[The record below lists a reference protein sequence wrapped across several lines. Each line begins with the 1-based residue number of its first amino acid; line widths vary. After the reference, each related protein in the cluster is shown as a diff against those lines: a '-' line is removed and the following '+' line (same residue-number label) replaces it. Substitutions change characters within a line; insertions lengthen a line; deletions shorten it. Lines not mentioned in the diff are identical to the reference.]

1 MSKVP
6 ANVSERVFQRLTA
19 LEGSL
24 PYVYDDQDR
33 SYPKKRL
40 TSYTAAK
47 GYPTIGIGH
56 LVRPP
61 EYDRFRPYLSD
72 KKLTAAQ
79 IEALF
84 QEDIKRI
91 SAPLR
96 KKIKGP
102 ITQSMWDALVLQAFN
117 TGPYTKS
124 LSAAIDAI
132 NAQDKAGA
140 RAALLRAPT
149 TSKGK
154 VVPHL
159 VARRKEEADLF
170 MQEGPPSGPMADIA
184 PTAPLAPTT
193 PPDGRAPHRARL
205 QAQRR
210 KRTRRA
216 LIVGAAALALVSALA
231 LRETLKQ

>member
-19 LEGSL
+19 LEGSI
-24 PYVYDDQDR
+24 PYVYDDQDK

-40 TSYTAAK
+40 TNYAAAK

-56 LVRPP
+56 LIRPP
-61 EYDRFRPYLSD
+61 EYDRFRPYLSN

-84 QEDIKRI
+84 HEDIERI

-102 ITQSMWDALVLQAFN
+102 ITQSMWDAVLLQAFN

-124 LSAAIDAI
+124 ISAAIDAI

-170 MQEGPPSGPMADIA
+170 MQDDPPSA
-184 PTAPLAPTT
+184 PGTKAAPSAAPPAT
-193 PPDGRAPHRARL
+193 PDPRLRHKARL
-205 QAQRR
+205 RSQRR

>member
-40 TSYTAAK
+40 TSYAAAK

-56 LVRPP
+56 LIRPP

-170 MQEGPPSGPMADIA
+170 MQEGPPSGPMAE
-184 PTAPLAPTT
+184 TT
-193 PPDGRAPHRARL
+193 PSAMPDLGPRYKVRL

>member
-6 ANVSERVFQRLTA
+6 ANVSERVFQRLTT
-19 LEGSL
+19 LEGSI
-24 PYVYDDQDR
+24 PYVYDDQDK

-40 TSYTAAK
+40 TSYAAAK
-47 GYPTIGIGH
+47 GYPTIGVGH
-56 LVRPP
+56 LIRPP
-61 EYDRFRPYLSD
+61 EYDRFRPYLSN

-79 IEALF
+79 VEALF
-84 QEDIKRI
+84 HEDIERI

-102 ITQSMWDALVLQAFN
+102 ITQSMWDALLLQAFN

-124 LSAAIDAI
+124 ISAAIDAI

-170 MQEGPPSGPMADIA
+170 MQDDPPSASETKAAPSAAPPGMAD
-184 PTAPLAPTT
+184 PRL
-193 PPDGRAPHRARL
+193 RHKARL

-216 LIVGAAALALVSALA
+216 LIVGASVLALVSALA